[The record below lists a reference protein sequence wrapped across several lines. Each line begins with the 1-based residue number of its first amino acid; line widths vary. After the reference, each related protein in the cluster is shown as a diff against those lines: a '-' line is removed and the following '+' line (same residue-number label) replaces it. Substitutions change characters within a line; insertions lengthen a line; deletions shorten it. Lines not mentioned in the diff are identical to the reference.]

1 MSGLLPSRKVCPDC
15 GLEKNAAEFGRNKR
29 RADGLAQYCKE
40 CFRRRSKASYR
51 KRMAERGKQVRE
63 RPEVPEGFR
72 YCPQCDEIRSL
83 SAFGSNRSTK
93 DGLATY
99 CRPCHNRVMAANKV
113 KNHGSERS
121 YLLKYRFYGLTED
134 EVAGIVDRQASLCLI
149 CLRARPLHVDHDH
162 VTGEVRGLICFPCN
176 GALGQF
182 RDVPAVIR
190 GAVDYLERQSTSA
203 GRAVHRTA
211 RGKRASHREAHLFRR
226 YGIGEGD
233 FERLVGQQEG
243 LCPVCREASPT
254 VVDHDHVT
262 AAVRGILCGDCNT
275 GMGQLDDNPWLLRRA
290 IEYLTGGLSG
300 LRRDQDGRFEVT
312 VVRPRRDGP
321 VTDPGWEIGQ
331 IGGHD
336 LAVLHAFARDDSGD
350 PWEFDVDVAGPG
362 PIEPRFPVLDLSDL
376 RDDAPRPAEYAF
388 L

>member
-1 MSGLLPSRKVCPDC
+1 MCPDW
-15 GLEKNAAEFGRNKR
+15 GLEKNAAEYGRNKR

-63 RPEVPEGFR
+63 RPEVPEGLR
-72 YCPQCDEIRSL
+72 YCPQCDEIRPL
-83 SAFGSNRSTK
+83 SAFGSNRSKK

-99 CRPCHNRVMAANKV
+99 CRPCHNRLTVANKV

-121 YLLKYRFYGLTED
+121 YLLKYRYGLTED
-134 EVAGIVDRQASLCLI
+134 EVAEIIDGQASVCLI
-149 CLRARPLHVDHDH
+149 CLRARSLHVDHDH
-162 VTGEVRGLICFPCN
+162 ATGEVRGLICFSCN

-182 RDVPAVIR
+182 RDGPAVIR
-190 GAVDYLERQSTSA
+190 EAVDYLERTSTSA
-203 GRAVHRTA
+203 GPAARRTA
-211 RGKRASHREAHLFRR
+211 RGRGTSHREAHLFRR
-226 YGIGEGD
+226 YGIGED
-233 FERLVGQQEG
+233 EIERLVEQQRG
-243 LCPVCREASPT
+243 RCPVCRVASPT
-254 VVDHDHVT
+254 VVDHDHVNGG
-262 AAVRGILCGDCNT
+262 AVRGILCGNCNS

-300 LRRDQDGRFEVT
+300 LRRGPDGRFEVT

-321 VTDPGWEIGQ
+321 VIDPGWEIGQ
-331 IGGHD
+331 VGGHD

-362 PIEPRFPVLDLSDL
+362 PIEPRFAVLDLSDPH
-376 RDDAPRPAEYAF
+376 DDAPRPVEPPRPAEYAF